1 MHDSL
6 YLGVQIHVADYLMSP
21 DMTLRKPGQ
30 ARKLPFVKPR
40 QARKL
45 PFVKLYIYS
54 AEAYDFDKSKYL
66 TLGASL
72 T

>member
-6 YLGVQIHVADYLMSP
+6 YLGVQIHIADYLMSP

-30 ARKLPFVKPR
+30 ARKLPFVK
-40 QARKL
+40 L
-45 PFVKLYIYS
+45 NIYS